1 MLTVLLRAPRATP
14 KTAPKIKKKFN
25 KMHIIKASQNFQPE
39 SINIAIHP
47 IATGNACNEIA
58 RNVAKAALAYVV
70 KTNPMNIPSKN

>member
-1 MLTVLLRAPRATP
+1 MLTVLLRAPRASP
-14 KTAPKIKKKFN
+14 KIAPKIKKRLSRT
-25 KMHIIKASQNFQPE
+25 HIIKASQNFQPE

-70 KTNPMNIPSKN
+70 KTNPKNTPSKN